1 MIFSCRFRVEDESKQ
16 FRLSV
21 GDYRGNATDSLSL
34 HDGKMFSTH
43 DRDNDE
49 VASCCNCADTFK
61 GGWWYYRSVYNLRS
75 SKVKLQHQSVK
86 ITMVRKLLQITYLK
100 ISLHIFPA
108 LVKYEIVTPKR
119 KNLRQLEESLT

>member
-1 MIFSCRFRVEDESKQ
+1 MNLSSRFRVEDESKQ

-61 GGWWYYRSVYNLRS
+61 GGWWYYRSVYNL
-75 SKVKLQHQSVK
+75 H
-86 ITMVRKLLQITYLK
+86 
-100 ISLHIFPA
+100 
-108 LVKYEIVTPKR
+108 
-119 KNLRQLEESLT
+119 